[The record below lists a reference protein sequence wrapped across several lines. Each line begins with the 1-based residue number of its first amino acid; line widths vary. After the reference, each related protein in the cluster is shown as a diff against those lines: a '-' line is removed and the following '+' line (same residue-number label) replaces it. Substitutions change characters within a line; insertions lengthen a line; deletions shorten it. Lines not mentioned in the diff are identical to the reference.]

1 MLLIS
6 ASGWRVNVAKA
17 RTFEVMLK
25 SPRMFN
31 SLPFTGGLSR
41 YCALKP
47 PLFVGSMACKPGAPA
62 NSFMRIAP
70 LGSIKVE
77 SVILLPE
84 TAGNVGQF
92 GGSGLVFTQVL
103 WAATAASNAA

>member
-1 MLLIS
+1 MLLMS
-6 ASGWRVNVAKA
+6 ASGWRVKVAKA

-47 PLFVGSMACKPGAPA
+47 PLFVGSMDCKPGAPA
-62 NSFMRIAP
+62 NSFIRICP
-70 LGSIKVE
+70 FLSIKVG

-84 TAGNVGQF
+84 TAGNAGHVVP
-92 GGSGLVFTQVL
+92 LLFTQVL
-103 WAATAASNAA
+103 WAATAASNAAGT